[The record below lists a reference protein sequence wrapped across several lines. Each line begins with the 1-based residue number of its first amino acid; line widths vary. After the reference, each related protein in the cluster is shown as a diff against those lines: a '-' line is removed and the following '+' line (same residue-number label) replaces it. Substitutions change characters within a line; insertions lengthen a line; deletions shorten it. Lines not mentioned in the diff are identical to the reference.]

1 MNCRNLT
8 KSCSPTYRCILYNIL
23 ILGSFL
29 RLCWIYRYEQLKIE
43 LEIQRLEQRYHD
55 FRKLGAKIDDVRA
68 ELMDNG
74 GTKAIV
80 KPFTTMYPEYLVSTR
95 HRLSICLIPK
105 NMSTLMTRIFCLLNR
120 SLEKGMQNRKLTES
134 MERDCALPIRYS
146 TLVQVQARISGDTAR
161 QNLILTREP
170 MERFL
175 SAFLMLC
182 IVRLDDCFGCYKNME
197 CVSEMLLIHSQ
208 RYASGDH
215 TVEGNALWHMAPQNW
230 HCNLQGATQEYEY
243 LDYSPLQGR
252 KFSEKLKV
260 HLEKANVENSTVSK
274 IIEDMGNNFTGHQ
287 TILEPQRNYYAEKLL
302 NSKKIRR
309 NLLYVY
315 FYDYVLF
322 GYEFPD
328 VY

>member
-80 KPFTTMYPEYLVSTR
+80 KPFAT
-95 HRLSICLIPK
+95 I
-105 NMSTLMTRIFCLLNR
+105 
-120 SLEKGMQNRKLTES
+120 
-134 MERDCALPIRYS
+134 DCALPIRYS

-215 TVEGNALWHMAPQNW
+215 SVEGNALWHMAPQNW

-260 HLEKANVENSTVSK
+260 RLEKANVENSTVSK